1 MEVADIAIAPLK
13 EFMKDSVRLVKKC
26 TKPDR
31 REFTLIAS
39 KTAFGKWCT
48 RLLHFYIHFSFR
60 SERIFI
66 SLSFAD
72 CCVFSLSYSLSFTG
86 FIMFGFVG
94 FFVKLVLWVFTFSLS
109 LLFSLRVPGGIHARR
124 CCPFR
129 LNCTF
134 ETPSP
139 KRSEKGWFLR
149 FPLCEEVVYRVL
161 TNVPLVSSSLINS
174 IPINNII
181 LSS

>member
-39 KTAFGKWCT
+39 KTAFG
-48 RLLHFYIHFSFR
+48 
-60 SERIFI
+60 
-66 SLSFAD
+66 
-72 CCVFSLSYSLSFTG
+72 

-94 FFVKLVLWVFTFSLS
+94 FFVKLVF
-109 LLFSLRVPGGIHARR
+109 
-124 CCPFR
+124 
-129 LNCTF
+129 
-134 ETPSP
+134 
-139 KRSEKGWFLR
+139 
-149 FPLCEEVVYRVL
+149 
-161 TNVPLVSSSLINS
+161 

>member
-39 KTAFGKWCT
+39 KTAFGKSCT

-66 SLSFAD
+66 SLFALT
-72 CCVFSLSYSLSFTG
+72 VVYFLSLILSLSQGLSCLG
-86 FIMFGFVG
+86 
-94 FFVKLVLWVFTFSLS
+94 
-109 LLFSLRVPGGIHARR
+109 
-124 CCPFR
+124 
-129 LNCTF
+129 
-134 ETPSP
+134 
-139 KRSEKGWFLR
+139 
-149 FPLCEEVVYRVL
+149 
-161 TNVPLVSSSLINS
+161 SSG
-174 IPINNII
+174 
-181 LSS
+181 SS